1 MSHSKVQRIMNY
13 NLNTILKD
21 KSDEKGSKISTA
33 RAVRERVTSMREIWQ
48 LISSERSKFFA
59 SFLALIVN
67 SVAMLATPYI
77 IGRAIDQYV
86 IGRNLHGLLISTLIL
101 IALGIVAFITSYL
114 QIRLMGTV
122 AQFTLFD
129 LRNKIFKKVQEL
141 PLAFFSQNKA
151 GDLINRINSD
161 TEKLSQFFSETLVR
175 FMGGIFS
182 LAGAAIFL
190 VVIDMKLGTATL
202 LPAVVIMIISQLVAG
217 PVKRANDAGLKATG
231 LLSGEIQESI
241 QNFKII
247 VATNRRD
254 YFRKKF
260 AVANDANYTANIKA
274 GFMNG
279 IFSPIY
285 DFAANLGQFAVLAYG
300 LYLVLAGSVTL
311 GILVSFLAYAE
322 RFYNPLRQMAQLWA
336 SIQVALAA
344 WSRVKVIL
352 SLESNMKVL
361 ENVGSAENGVDD
373 TNDAVQN
380 SGASDRGG
388 AVKNTLMEFKNVS
401 FHYSVE
407 VEAVATNSFESKTEN
422 DTETENTIEKK
433 SIVRDVLHD
442 TSVTL
447 EKGKTYALVGPTGG
461 GKTTTASLMARLYD
475 PTSGKIF
482 FDGKDL
488 RSYDENERARRIGFI
503 LQDPIVFAGTVKD
516 NLIYGND
523 KFSSLTEKE
532 LEEKLQEKGLSAL
545 LGTFEKGIM
554 TEVPRNADAMSLG
567 QRQIL
572 AFIRAVLRQPDLLIL
587 DEATANIDTVT
598 EKILEQILERLP
610 KTTTKVIIAHRLNT
624 IKNADTIFFVNSA
637 TLTHA
642 GSIDHAME
650 MLLKGKKRS

>member
-1 MSHSKVQRIMNY
+1 MSRSKVQRIMNY

-21 KSDEKGSKISTA
+21 KSGEKGSKISTA
-33 RAVRERVTSMREIWQ
+33 KCIREMVTSVREIWH
-48 LISSERSKFFA
+48 LISPERSKFFA
-59 SFLALIVN
+59 SFVALIIN
-67 SVAMLATPYI
+67 SAAMLVTPYI

-86 IGRNLHGLLISTLIL
+86 IGQNLHGLLISTLIL
-101 IALGIVAFITSYL
+101 IALGIVAFIANYL

-141 PLAFFSQNKA
+141 PLAFFSQNKV

-190 VVIDMKLGTATL
+190 AAIDVKLGTATL
-202 LPAVVIMIISQLVAG
+202 LPAVVVMIISQLVAG
-217 PVKRANDAGLKATG
+217 SVKRANDAGLKATG

-352 SLESNMKVL
+352 SLESDMKVL
-361 ENVGSAENGVDD
+361 ENVGGVDNANGANSGD
-373 TNDAVQN
+373 DASQN
-380 SGASDRGG
+380 SGASDTGG
-388 AVKNTLMEFKNVS
+388 AVKNALMEFKNVS

-407 VEAVATNSFESKTEN
+407 VETTESA
-422 DTETENTIEKK
+422 DTTGTK

-442 TSVTL
+442 TSITL

-475 PTSGKIF
+475 PTSGDIF
-482 FDGKDL
+482 FDGKDM
-488 RSYDENERARRIGFI
+488 RSYHEDERTNRIGFI

-523 KFSSLTEKE
+523 QLAHLTEKE
-532 LEEKLQEKGLSAL
+532 LEEKLQEKGLNAL
-545 LGTFEKGIM
+545 LGTFDKGVL

-567 QRQIL
+567 QRQII

-598 EKILEQILERLP
+598 EKILEQILEQLP

-624 IKNADTIFFVNSA
+624 IKNADTIFFVNNA

-642 GSIDHAME
+642 GSIDHAVE